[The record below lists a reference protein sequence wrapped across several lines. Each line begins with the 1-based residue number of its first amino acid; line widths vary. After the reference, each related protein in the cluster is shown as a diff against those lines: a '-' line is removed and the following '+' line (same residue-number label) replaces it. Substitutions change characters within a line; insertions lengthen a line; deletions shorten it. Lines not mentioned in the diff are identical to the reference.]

1 MSDIDHAQTQQTD
14 GLPSPPAEGS
24 PNQPVE
30 DSPAPQVEDSPAPQ
44 VEDSLNSAF
53 RQYYDLTKPRVVM
66 LIVFTAIVGMLLAVK
81 GMPDLFLVL
90 MSSLGI
96 GLAAS
101 SGAAMNQIIDMRA
114 DAIMARTQNR
124 PLATGGMRV
133 WQAVI
138 FAALLCILGMLVL
151 VVWVNQLTAVLT
163 FISMV
168 GYGVIYTV
176 FLKPATPQNIVIGG
190 AAGAAPPLLGWVA
203 MTGSVSAEACL
214 LFLIIFAWTPP
225 HFWAL
230 ALYRQ
235 EEYAAAGV
243 PMLPVTHGGEFTRL
257 QILLYSYILVAVTLL
272 PFTIHMFG
280 GFYLLGALYLNARFM
295 FYVVKLYRNYSDE
308 LSKKTF
314 YYSIMYLMYL
324 FAVMLIDHYLWDRF
338 LLLIT

>member
-1 MSDIDHAQTQQTD
+1 MSETANT
-14 GLPSPPAEGS
+14 PALE
-24 PNQPVE
+24 Q
-30 DSPAPQVEDSPAPQ
+30 
-44 VEDSLNSAF
+44 DSLSAAF

-66 LIVFTAIVGMLLAVK
+66 LIVFTAIVGMLLAVQ
-81 GMPDLFLVL
+81 GLPNLWLVL
-90 MSSLGI
+90 AASAGI

-124 PLATGGMRV
+124 PLATGGMSV

-138 FAALLCILGMLVL
+138 FAALLCVLGMVVL
-151 VVWVNQLTAVLT
+151 VVWVNKLTAILT

-168 GYGVIYTV
+168 GYGVVYTV

-203 MTGSVSAEACL
+203 MTNSVTAEACL

-230 ALYRQ
+230 ALYRT

-243 PMLPVTHGGEFTRL
+243 PMLPVTHGQEFTRL
-257 QILLYSYILVAVTLL
+257 QILLYTYILIAVTLL

-280 GFYLLGALYLNARFM
+280 GIYLVAAVYLNARFM
-295 FYVVKLYRNYSDE
+295 FYVYKLYQKYSDE
-308 LSKKTF
+308 LSRKTF
-314 YYSIMYLMYL
+314 IYSIKYLMYL
-324 FAVMLIDHYLWDRF
+324 FAFMLLDHYLWDR
-338 LLLIT
+338 LVLALN

>member
-1 MSDIDHAQTQQTD
+1 MSKQ
-14 GLPSPPAEGS
+14 E
-24 PNQPVE
+24 
-30 DSPAPQVEDSPAPQ
+30 
-44 VEDSLNSAF
+44 SLSQAF
-53 RQYYDLTKPRVVM
+53 QQYYDLTKPRVVM

-81 GMPDLFLVL
+81 GMPDWFTVL
-90 MSSLGI
+90 MASLGI

-114 DAIMARTQNR
+114 DAIMARTRGR
-124 PLATGGMRV
+124 PLATGGLSV

-138 FAALLCILGMLVL
+138 FAALLCFLGMAILVK
-151 VVWVNQLTAVLT
+151 WVNVLTAVLT
-163 FISMV
+163 FLSMV

-203 MTGSVSAEACL
+203 MTNAITAEGCL

-230 ALYRQ
+230 ALYRRD
-235 EEYAAAGV
+235 EYAAAGV
-243 PMLPVTHGGEFTRL
+243 PMLPVTHGEEFTRL
-257 QILLYSYILVAVTLL
+257 QILLYTYILIAVTLL

-280 GFYLLGALYLNARFM
+280 GIYLLFAVYLNARFM
-295 FYVVKLYRNYSDE
+295 YYVYRLYRNYSDE

-314 YYSIMYLMYL
+314 VYSIKYLMYL
-324 FAVMLIDHYLWDRF
+324 FAAMMLDHYFWDRV
-338 LLLIT
+338 LLSGVGDYLPVW

>member
-1 MSDIDHAQTQQTD
+1 MQT
-14 GLPSPPAEGS
+14 
-24 PNQPVE
+24 NQP
-30 DSPAPQVEDSPAPQ
+30 SGLSA
-44 VEDSLNSAF
+44 AF

-66 LIVFTAIVGMLLAVK
+66 LIVFTAIVGMLLAVQ
-81 GMPDLFLVL
+81 GLPNLVVVL
-90 MSSLGI
+90 AASVGI

-124 PLATGGMRV
+124 PLATGGMSV

-138 FAALLCILGMLVL
+138 FAAVLCGLGMFVL
-151 VVWVNQLTAVLT
+151 VQWVNQLTAILT

-203 MTGSVSAEACL
+203 MTGSITAEGCL

-230 ALYRQ
+230 ALYRRD
-235 EEYAAAGV
+235 EYAEAGV
-243 PMLPVTHGGEFTRL
+243 PMLPVTHGEEFTRL
-257 QILLYSYILVAVTLL
+257 QILLYTYILIAVTLL

-280 GFYLLGALYLNARFM
+280 GIYLGFAIYLNIRFM
-295 FYVVKLYRNYSDE
+295 SYVYRLYKSYSDA
-308 LSKKTF
+308 LSKQTF
-314 YYSIMYLMYL
+314 YFSIKYLMYL
-324 FAVMLIDHYLWDRF
+324 FAAMLVDHYFWDRLV
-338 LLLIT
+338 LLAFD